1 MKKATFLLVAFAV
14 AAPLCAQE
22 MMPMAGGNA
31 VTTMKWS
38 FDSVKG
44 YIIDSA
50 AEMPEADYGSKPTPE
65 VRSFGQIIGHLADAN
80 YMLCSMVLGKQS
92 PVKGV
97 EKNMTS
103 KAELE
108 TALKASYEYCEA
120 AFAMPDKAM
129 GQKVKLFGHE
139 GTRLDALMVELTH
152 NWEHYGNL
160 VTYLRIKGQVPP
172 SSRPRKK
179 M

>member
-1 MKKATFLLVAFAV
+1 MKKATLLLVAFAV
-14 AAPLCAQE
+14 AAPLSAQE

-31 VTTMKWS
+31 VATMKGS
-38 FDSVKG
+38 FEFVKG

-50 AEMPEADYGSKPTPE
+50 AEMPEADYGFKPTPE

-80 YMLCSMVLGKQS
+80 YMLCSTVLGKQS
-92 PVKGV
+92 PSKGV
-97 EKNMTS
+97 EKSTTS
-103 KAELE
+103 KTGLE
-108 TALKASYEYCEA
+108 SALKASYEYCEA
-120 AFAMPDKAM
+120 AFSMPDKAM
-129 GQKVKLFGHE
+129 TAKVKVFGHE
-139 GTRLDALMVELTH
+139 STRLDALLIELTH

-160 VTYLRIKGQVPP
+160 VTYLRIKGHVPP